1 MHPGE
6 TQQAEVVAFLSSPSA
21 YGADAPVEVVTTH
34 SAHVF
39 LTGSL
44 AFKIK
49 RAVRYS
55 YLDFSSLDSRKAVLE
70 RELALNAPAAPGI
83 YDRVIAV
90 TREASGALALDGA
103 GVPVEYALRMRRF
116 PREAELSNIAEA
128 GGLTNDLAGRLGTA
142 VAAYHADAERR
153 SEDGAVLI
161 REIIDE
167 LREAFHGMEPVL
179 GRGRVE
185 AFQDRAEQVFAQIA
199 PCLSERSAAG
209 YVRRC
214 HGDLHLRNLVLIEGR
229 VVPFDALEFDERL
242 GTCDVFY
249 DFGFLLMD
257 LLHRGAESQAN
268 AGLNSYVQAAGDFGG
283 LAALPLFLSLRAAIR
298 AMVTVQGMA
307 GRESEAAAQDA
318 RSYLDLAAACLAA
331 VPPRLVAV
339 GGLSGTGKTTVAARI
354 APVLHPVPGAVH
366 LRSDVERKALFGA
379 APLQRLPAEGYRPH
393 VTAEV
398 YARLLD
404 RAEQVLQAGH
414 SVIVDATFLAAEY
427 REALQALAV
436 RLGVPFDGIWLHGDP
451 TILERRIAARTG
463 DASDADADV
472 LRAQL
477 KRNADPADWTRIA
490 CGGTADEVAGLVQ
503 AALFPD

>member
-1 MHPGE
+1 MHPDE
-6 TQQAEVVAFLSSPSA
+6 SQQAEVVAFLSGPSA
-21 YGADAPVEVVTTH
+21 YGYDAPVEVVTTH

-70 RELALNAPAAPGI
+70 REFALNAPAAPGI

-90 TREASGALALDGA
+90 TREASGELALDGA

-116 PREAELSNIAEA
+116 PREAELSAIAAA
-128 GGLTNDLAGRLGTA
+128 GGLTNDLAGRLGSA

-153 SEDGAVLI
+153 GEDGAVLI

-167 LREAFHGMEPVL
+167 LREAFDGMEPVL
-179 GRGRVE
+179 GRGRV
-185 AFQDRAEQVFAQIA
+185 AAVLDKAEQVYAQIA
-199 PCLSERSAAG
+199 PRLTERSAAG

-214 HGDLHLRNLVLIEGR
+214 HGDLHLRNLVLIEGS

-268 AGLNSYVQAAGDFGG
+268 AALNSYVQAAGDFGG
-283 LAALPLFLSLRAAIR
+283 LAALPLFMSIRAAIR

-307 GRESEAAAQDA
+307 GRESDSAAEEA
-318 RSYLDLAAACLAA
+318 RSYLDLALACLAP
-331 VPPRLVAV
+331 VLPRLVAV
-339 GGLSGTGKTTVAARI
+339 GGPSGTGKTTIAARI
-354 APVLHPVPGAVH
+354 APLLPPVPGAVH

-379 APLQRLPAEGYRPH
+379 GPLERLPAEGYRPE
-393 VTAEV
+393 VTAKV

-404 RAEQVLQAGH
+404 LAEQAMRAGH
-414 SVIVDATFLAAEY
+414 SVIADATFLEADY
-427 REALQALAV
+427 REQVRALAV
-436 RLGVPFDGIWLHGDP
+436 RLGVPFDGIWLHGDAA
-451 TILERRIAARTG
+451 TLERRIAARTN

-472 LRAQL
+472 LHAQL
-477 KRNADPADWTRIA
+477 KRTVSPADWTRIA

-503 AALFPD
+503 AALNPD